1 MSHEDRERWDAKY
14 AARPSRSPGAPSAW
28 LEQLLPRLPRGGR
41 ALDLA
46 AGDGANALLLAS
58 RGWKVTAVDI
68 SPVGLA
74 LGRRVAGALRIDW
87 VEADLEDYLP
97 AGPYDLVTCFRFL
110 DRRRLGPIVASAL
123 APGGLLAIETFNR
136 RVLEVLQNEAE
147 APRNPEYLLELG
159 EWPRHFPDYEILE
172 HGEEGTLS
180 RLFAR
185 RPEG

>member
-1 MSHEDRERWDAKY
+1 MSHEDRERWNAKY
-14 AARPSRSPGAPSAW
+14 AARPARSPGAPSTW

-74 LGRRVAGALRIDW
+74 LGRRVAGALRIEW
-87 VEADLEDYLP
+87 VEADLDDYLP
-97 AGPYDLVTCFRFL
+97 AGPYDLITCFRYL
-110 DRRRLGPIVASAL
+110 DRQRLGPIVAAAL
-123 APGGLLAIETFNR
+123 APGGLIAVETFNR
-136 RVLEVLQNEAE
+136 RVLELPPSEVE
-147 APRNPEYLLELG
+147 APRNPDYLLELG
-159 EWPRHFPDYEILE
+159 EWPRLFSDFEMLE
-172 HGEEGTLS
+172 HDEEGTLS

-185 RPEG
+185 RPAR